1 MATCESLHDYLLLH
15 KRDAFYIQASLLCI
29 SAILFKRGRQPSLQ
43 VIIEKIGLAV
53 LPEEVFMR
61 LVSFA
66 SSAIPQVRVGLVQGQ
81 EVVDVDLAARALN
94 ILPYEQMLDLIE
106 HQGESALTLQAIL
119 EKARGRLFSEVRAFA
134 NIGAVHDLS
143 SVHLAAPIPRPRKNI
158 LCLGRNY
165 YEHALESYQA
175 RGEQRPQ
182 GDAPVIFTK
191 ATTTINEPYGQI
203 VIDPAL
209 STQIDWEAEL
219 AVIIGK
225 TGKNI
230 SEEQALSYVFGY
242 TVLNDV
248 TARDIQDRF
257 KQFFK
262 GKSIDGYCPIGPW
275 IVTADELPDP
285 QALGLRLRVN
295 GVIKQEGHT
304 RDMIYQ
310 VKTIISLLSQ
320 GMTLEPGD
328 IIATGT
334 PSGVGFARKPPEFL
348 KAGDVVETEIDG
360 IGLLRNA
367 VVNAD

>member
-1 MATCESLHDYLLLH
+1 
-15 KRDAFYIQASLLCI
+15 
-29 SAILFKRGRQPSLQ
+29 
-43 VIIEKIGLAV
+43 
-53 LPEEVFMR
+53 MR
-61 LVSFA
+61 LVSF
-66 SSAIPQVRVGLVQGQ
+66 STSALPQVRVGLVQGQ

-94 ILPYEQMLDLIE
+94 RSPYEQMLDVLE
-106 HQGESALTLQAIL
+106 QRDESLPTLRAIV
-119 EKARGRLFSEVRAFA
+119 EKAQGRLLSEVRTFA
-134 NIGAVHDLS
+134 NVGAVHDLGA
-143 SVHLAAPIPRPRKNI
+143 VHLAAPIPRPRKNI
-158 LCLGRNY
+158 MCLGRNY
-165 YEHALESYQA
+165 YDHALESYQA
-175 RGEQRPQ
+175 RGQERPQ

-203 VIDPAL
+203 VIDPTL

-230 SEEQALSYVFGY
+230 AEDEALSYVFGY

-248 TARDIQDRF
+248 TARDLQDKY

-262 GKSIDGYCPIGPW
+262 GKSLDGYCPLGPW

-285 QALGLRLRVN
+285 QNLSLRLRVN

-304 RDMIYQ
+304 RDMIYP

-360 IGLLRNA
+360 LGLLRNE
-367 VVNAD
+367 VVNI